1 MRTKC
6 NTDVANAGILQFFYK
21 IARFL
26 RSKALCRTGYL
37 QYNTIRS
44 VRQNNL
50 IDKNRVAMQT
60 GCAYNDSMNWYY
72 HSRDPRYKQPFGAV
86 RTNETVTLR
95 IDGEPSAMVELL
107 LFLPTGPLTLPMHWD
122 GQIYS
127 ASFTAPDKPC
137 RMHYGFRI
145 DGRYFGADGGEARF
159 TDRLTTYGLTVY
171 DGAFQTPE
179 WFRHAV
185 VYQIFPD
192 RFFCSDRERFLN
204 AAADYRA
211 AGRSIFVHDSW
222 SEAPLCQAH
231 GGAKAY
237 IPDDY
242 FGGDLNGIR
251 EKLPYIASLG
261 VTCIYLNP
269 IFAAHSNHRYN
280 TADYLSID
288 PLLGTNED
296 FQRLCEAAKAHGIRI
311 VLDGVFSHTGDDSI
325 YFDRYGRYQTH
336 GACESKNSPYYPWY
350 RFYEYPKTY
359 ECWWNFET
367 LPDVEETEPSYTE
380 FIQGEHGVLRT
391 WLSRGASG
399 WRLDVADELPDSF
412 IRGIRRS
419 IKGFDPDAVLI
430 GEVWDNCATK
440 FGPEGRRG
448 YVNGDELDAP
458 MNYQFREPTIEFL
471 NGRKD
476 AYWYAETQNRV
487 LEDYP
492 KPFLDACLNLLG
504 SHDTERIR
512 TALTGIPDA
521 RTLTKKQQ
529 LAHHPDAAALA
540 RASKRLLLGYALMA
554 VLPGVPCIYYGD
566 EAGMTGMT
574 DPLNR
579 GTFPWGRE
587 KTSLTEQVRELMR
600 LHNESDAI
608 LSGGTRIAAI
618 GKQTLCVIRTSVRE
632 TLILLANASDSQ
644 VRTALY
650 PGLFREGPDASEPL
664 DLAGTYLCENGEV
677 LTARNSLSLT
687 VPANGFRIL
696 KKA

>member
-1 MRTKC
+1 
-6 NTDVANAGILQFFYK
+6 
-21 IARFL
+21 
-26 RSKALCRTGYL
+26 
-37 QYNTIRS
+37 
-44 VRQNNL
+44 
-50 IDKNRVAMQT
+50 
-60 GCAYNDSMNWYY
+60 MNWYY
-72 HSRDPRYKQPFGAV
+72 HSRNPRYKTPFGAV
-86 RTNETVTLR
+86 KTGEMVTLR
-95 IDGEPSAMVELL
+95 LDGEPSVMVELL
-107 LFLPTGPLTLPMHWD
+107 LYPPTGPAVLPMHWD
-122 GQIYS
+122 GQFYS
-127 ASFTAPDKPC
+127 ASFTAPSVPC
-137 RMHYGFRI
+137 RMGYGFRVG
-145 DGRYFGADGGEARF
+145 GRYFGADGGEAHF
-159 TDRLTTYGLTVY
+159 SDVPAIYGLTVY
-171 DGAFQTPE
+171 DGAFTTPE

-192 RFFCSDRERFLN
+192 RFFCSDRERFSR
-204 AAADYRA
+204 AVSDYRA
-211 AGRSIFVHDSW
+211 SGRPIFAHENWD
-222 SEAPLCQAH
+222 EEPYFTPH

-237 IPDDY
+237 APDDY
-242 FGGDLNGIR
+242 FGGDLLGIR

-280 TADYLSID
+280 TADYLSVD

-296 FQRLCEAAKAHGIRI
+296 FSALCEAAKALGIRI

-325 YFDRYGRYQTH
+325 YFDRYGRYHTH
-336 GACESKNSPYYPWY
+336 GACESKDSPYYPWY
-350 RFYEYPKTY
+350 RFYDWPDTY

-367 LPDVEETEPSYTE
+367 LPDVEETEPSYTA
-380 FIQGEHGVLRT
+380 FIQGERGVLRS
-391 WLSRGASG
+391 WLAAGASG

-419 IKGFDPDAVLI
+419 IKDFDPEAVLI

-487 LEDYP
+487 IEDYP

-504 SHDTERIR
+504 SHDTERTR
-512 TALTGIPDA
+512 TALCGIPDA
-521 RTLTKKQQ
+521 RTLSRKEQ
-529 LAHHPDAAALA
+529 LAYRFDAATLE
-540 RASKRLLLGYALMA
+540 RASKRLLLGYALMIA
-554 VLPGVPCIYYGD
+554 LPGVPCVYYGD
-566 EAGMTGMT
+566 EAGMTGMS

-587 KTSLTEQVRELMR
+587 DKALTEQVRALMR

-608 LSGGTRIAAI
+608 RNGSTRIAAV
-618 GKQTLCVIRTSVRE
+618 GKQTVCIIRQSESE
-632 TLILLANASDSQ
+632 TLILIANAADTPTRA
-644 VRTALY
+644 VVY
-650 PGLFREGPDASEPL
+650 PALFREGPAAGEPL
-664 DLAGTYLCENGEV
+664 DLAGTYLDENGSAVE
-677 LTARNSLSLT
+677 ARSSLSVT
-687 VPANGFRIL
+687 VPASGFRIL